1 MVAALIIHAVPPEN
15 RDIINVSLGTVLA
28 MCFNVVQYYFGSSK
42 SSADKT
48 KLLSDNSVKTV

>member
-42 SSADKT
+42 SGSGST
-48 KLLSDNSVKTV
+48 EPLP